1 LEANLIVATPLM
13 PNPSQNSMSTLVF
26 QKQPFTGPRKI
37 GELLYAAD
45 LISIAQL
52 ETALYEQTQ
61 FETMLL
67 GEILAFHGWISQTTA
82 DFFGSQ
88 WHEAVTKSVKNT
100 IGSYFQS
107 AGLLE
112 ATTIDRLL
120 EEQKHTGMRL
130 GALAV
135 LNGYLKQGT
144 LDFFLQQLFPARVGE
159 PPYQR
164 STYPGEQAKDAEDEI
179 PWVG

>member
-1 LEANLIVATPLM
+1 M
-13 PNPSQNSMSTLVF
+13 PNSSQNLMSTLVF
-26 QKQPFTGPRKI
+26 QKQPFKGPRKI

-45 LISIAQL
+45 LISVAQL

-88 WHEAVTKSVKNT
+88 WHEVVAKSVKNK
-100 IGSYFQS
+100 IGSYFQA
-107 AGLLE
+107 AGLLD
-112 ATTIDRLL
+112 ATVIDRLL
-120 EEQKHTGMRL
+120 EEQHHTGMRL

-135 LNGYLKQGT
+135 LNGSLKQGT
-144 LDFFLQQLFPARVGE
+144 LDFFLQQLFPARAGE

-164 STYPGEQAKDAEDEI
+164 ATYSGEQKEDAEDEI